1 MLNLPISFEE
11 VNLLICA
18 IGGGY
23 DIFGTLPIVY
33 SLPSKNIILSSFNL
47 NKFEDPIYDMREK
60 DTRYSYFPENILI
73 DTKGLPILNVSG
85 KVGVVP
91 LREYYKE
98 LIDRYGIGR
107 IITVDCGVDSLMH
120 GDEESSG
127 TILEEYVNF
136 AALRSIDIPKTHICL
151 GFGTEVEERISH
163 YRVLENIS
171 ELIRLGGFHGSCSMT
186 SRQSSFKRYR
196 ESYNRVNEY
205 VGHKRSHIHPRII
218 NAVEGFFGEM
228 ENKES
233 TLMVSKVDV
242 FISPLMCMYWFFDG
256 DVVIDTIP
264 ILESMKDD
272 STFMESSMRLRGLVK
287 SRSSKSIPY

>member
-1 MLNLPISFEE
+1 MLNLPISFKED
-11 VNLLICA
+11 NLLICA

-33 SLPSKNIILSSFNL
+33 SLLDKNIILSSFNL

-60 DTRYSYFPENILI
+60 DSRYSYFPENILI

-91 LREYYKE
+91 LREYYRE
-98 LIDRYGIGR
+98 LIVRYDIGR
-107 IITVDCGVDSLMH
+107 VITVDCGVDSLMH

-136 AALRSIDIPKTHICL
+136 AALKGIEIPKTHICL

-171 ELIRLGGFHGSCSMT
+171 ELVRRGGFNGTCSLT
-186 SRQSSFKRYR
+186 SGQSSFKRYR

-205 VGHKRSHIHPRII
+205 PGHKRSHIHPRII

-228 ENKES
+228 ENKDN
-233 TLMVSKVDV
+233 TLMVSKANV
-242 FISPLMCMYWFFDG
+242 FISPLMGMYWFFDG
-256 DVVIDTIP
+256 DSVIGSIP
-264 ILESMKDD
+264 ILESMKGDR
-272 STFMESSMRLRGLVK
+272 SFMESSMRLRGLHKDRFNKV
-287 SRSSKSIPY
+287 IPY